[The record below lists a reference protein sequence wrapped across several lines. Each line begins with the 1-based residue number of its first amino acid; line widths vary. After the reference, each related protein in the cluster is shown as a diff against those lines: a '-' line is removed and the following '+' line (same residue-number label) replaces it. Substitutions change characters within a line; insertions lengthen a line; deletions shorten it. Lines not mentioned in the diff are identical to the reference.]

1 MRQRFATSALFVL
14 AFVLI
19 FVPAATTAVGVDST
33 AYRNAVT
40 ATEMQAHLQ
49 QFQNFGQASVPAFGH
64 PTRVDGSLGFTQS
77 VDYVAQQM
85 TAAGYQVHVQP
96 FTFDRFEETA
106 PPVFQRLTPTQ
117 QTYAN
122 GTDFQTMDYS
132 GSGTITNARLV
143 ATGGIVIPSP
153 GGSTSGCTAADF
165 NGFPAGAVA
174 LIQRGTCTFRE
185 KATNAKNAGAV
196 GVVIFNEGNVD
207 PDDDRLGV
215 IFGTLD
221 PPQFDRPVIGTTFA
235 AGRDLYNLL
244 QSGAEV
250 RVNLSV
256 TARVVPTQSAN
267 VIADTVGGRADRTV
281 VVGAHLDSVD
291 AGPGINDNGSGS
303 AMLLELAKQLSNLN
317 ITPTNKVRF
326 AWWGGEE
333 FGLLGA
339 EHYVSTLPKAE
350 LKNIALN
357 LNYDMVASPNWVRF
371 VYDGDGSATDT
382 KGPSGSGAIEQA
394 FLDYFASQGL
404 ATEPTAFDGR
414 SDYGP
419 FIDRGIPAGG
429 LFTGA
434 EGIKTAAEAA
444 TYGGTAGA
452 PYDPCYHQLCDQW
465 PANIDLKVLDQM
477 GDAAADVL
485 LQFAM
490 STSSPNGT
498 NNASG
503 NAQASTEFKGSKLR
517 K

>member
-1 MRQRFATSALFVL
+1 
-14 AFVLI
+14 
-19 FVPAATTAVGVDST
+19 
-33 AYRNAVT
+33 
-40 ATEMQAHLQ
+40 
-49 QFQNFGQASVPAFGH
+49 
-64 PTRVDGSLGFTQS
+64 
-77 VDYVAQQM
+77 M
-85 TAAGYQVHVQP
+85 TAAGYQVQVQP

-132 GSGTITNARLV
+132 GSGNITNARLV
-143 ATGGIVIPSP
+143 AAGGIVIPSP

-165 NGFPAGAVA
+165 TGFPAGAVA

-244 QSGAEV
+244 QSGADV

-256 TARVVPTQSAN
+256 TAHVVPTQSAN

-303 AMLLELAKQLSNLN
+303 AMLLDLAKQMSNLN

-357 LNYDMVASPNWVRF
+357 LNFDMVASPNYVRF

-382 KGPSGSGAIEQA
+382 KARAARARSSRRSSTTSRRRVSRPSRPRSTDA
-394 FLDYFASQGL
+394 
-404 ATEPTAFDGR
+404 PTTGR
-414 SDYGP
+414 SSTAGSPQAVSSPGP
-419 FIDRGIPAGG
+419 RGSRRPPRRRR
-429 LFTGA
+429 
-434 EGIKTAAEAA
+434 TAAPPVSPTTSA
-444 TYGGTAGA
+444 TTSCATSGRAT
-452 PYDPCYHQLCDQW
+452 
-465 PANIDLKVLDQM
+465 
-477 GDAAADVL
+477 
-485 LQFAM
+485 
-490 STSSPNGT
+490 ST
-498 NNASG
+498 
-503 NAQASTEFKGSKLR
+503 
-517 K
+517 

>member
-1 MRQRFATSALFVL
+1 MRQRFATSALLVL
-14 AFVLI
+14 ALVLI

-33 AYRNAVT
+33 AYRTAVT
-40 ATEMQAHLQ
+40 SAGMQTHLQ
-49 QFQNFGQASVPAFGH
+49 QFQSFGQESIAQFGH
-64 PTRVDGSLGFTQS
+64 PTRVDGSAGFTKS
-77 VDYVAQQM
+77 VDYVARQM
-85 TAAGYQVHVQP
+85 IAAGYKVHVQP
-96 FTFDRFEETA
+96 FEFDRFEETA
-106 PPVFQRLTPTQ
+106 PPVFRRLTPTA
-117 QTYAN
+117 QTYVN

-132 GSGTITNARLV
+132 GSGAIPDAPLV
-143 ATGGIVIPSP
+143 AAGGVVIPSP
-153 GGSTSGCTAADF
+153 GGSTSGCSASDF

-174 LIQRGTCTFRE
+174 LVQRGTCTFRA
-185 KATNAKNAGAV
+185 KATNAKAAGAV

-221 PPQFDRPVIGTTFA
+221 PPQFDIPVIGTTFA
-235 AGRDLYNLL
+235 VGRDLYSMVS
-244 QSGAEV
+244 SGTSV
-250 RVNLSV
+250 HVNLAV
-256 TARVVPTQSAN
+256 TAHVVKTQSSN
-267 VIADTVGGRADRTV
+267 VIADTPGGRADRVV
-281 VVGAHLDSVD
+281 VVGAHLDSVNE
-291 AGPGINDNGSGS
+291 GPGVNDNGSGS
-303 AMLLELAKQLSNLN
+303 ALLLELATQMSKLG

-350 LKNIALN
+350 VKNIALN
-357 LNYDMVASPNWVRF
+357 LNFDMVASPNWVRF
-371 VYDGDGSATDT
+371 VYDGDGSATGT

-394 FLDYFASQGL
+394 FLDYFASQNL

-434 EGIKTAAEAA
+434 EGIKTADEAA
-444 TYGGTAGA
+444 TYGGTPGEA
-452 PYDPCYHQLCDQW
+452 YDHCYHQLCDQW
-465 PANIDLKVLDQM
+465 PANVDLEILDQM
-477 GDAAADVL
+477 GDASADVL

-490 STSSPNGT
+490 TTSSPNGT
-498 NNASG
+498 NKASG
-503 NAQASTEFKGSKLR
+503 NAQATTEFKGNKLR